1 MKHLFSVAIA
11 AAALAAA
18 TAGHADTVLNTSLG
32 SLPSPGSTV
41 TDATGTRSTN
51 PVDGS
56 ANRVSEAFGGFY
68 SWQQRDVGGGAVVGI
83 TTDYARSGN
92 GSAYFST
99 VDGNSKASLEYFFEG
114 PLALS
119 DFDGASYDW
128 YRDSASTNI
137 GIQAPSLRLYVLD
150 GFTGGT
156 LIFEPYYQ
164 GPPADVA
171 TDSWQTSFLDFSSTV
186 WARPSFGAPAT
197 ASCDPDAC
205 FDTLANYAA
214 KHPDLLVT
222 GFSTGV
228 GSGWNGAFKGAVD
241 NITFSFG
248 GQESTF
254 NFEVDAATVPEP
266 ATWAM
271 MLMGFGGLGAM
282 LRRRRG
288 ILAA

>member
-1 MKHLFSVAIA
+1 LKHLFSVAVA
-11 AAALAAA
+11 AAALATA
-18 TAGHADTVLNTSLG
+18 TAGRADTVYNTELG

-51 PVDGS
+51 PVDG
-56 ANRVSEAFGGFY
+56 APNRVNEAFGGFY

-92 GSAYFST
+92 GSAFFST
-99 VDGNSKASLEYFFEG
+99 EDGNSKASLELFFEG
-114 PLALS
+114 PVALS
-119 DFDGASYDW
+119 EFNGASYDW
-128 YRDSASTNI
+128 YRDSASTNP
-137 GIQAPSLRLYVLD
+137 GAQAPSLRLYVLD
-150 GFTGGT
+150 GVTGGT

-164 GPPADVA
+164 GPPVDVA
-171 TDSWQTSFLDFSSTV
+171 TDSWQTSTIDFNSTV
-186 WARPSFGAPAT
+186 WARPVFGAPPG

-205 FDTLANYAA
+205 FATLGAYAGA
-214 KHPDLLVT
+214 HPGLLVT

-248 GQESTF
+248 GGESTY
-254 NFEVDAATVPEP
+254 NFEVTSVPEP

-271 MLMGFGGLGAM
+271 MLMGFGGLGAVI
-282 LRRRRG
+282 RRRRAA
-288 ILAA
+288 LAA